1 MGQRGPKSANDLAVA
16 PAEPLENARSR
27 PVPPE
32 GFGKPEA
39 DIWRRIVAAM
49 PASWFKREHLDMLA
63 RYCQHQVRAERF
75 NRWANATTGETLN
88 DGFSLEDFD
97 RLCRMAERESRASL
111 ALARSMRITHQAQ
124 LRAETAGTR
133 NRNRPDIP
141 ATWNGKEGKPWE

>member
-1 MGQRGPKSANDLAVA
+1 MGQRGPKSAADLSTA
-16 PAEPLENARSR
+16 PATDLNEAKQR
-27 PVPPE
+27 PPAPE
-32 GFGKPEA
+32 GLTE
-39 DIWRRIVAAM
+39 DERSIWRRVVAAM
-49 PASWFKREHLDMLA
+49 PAGWFKREHVELLA